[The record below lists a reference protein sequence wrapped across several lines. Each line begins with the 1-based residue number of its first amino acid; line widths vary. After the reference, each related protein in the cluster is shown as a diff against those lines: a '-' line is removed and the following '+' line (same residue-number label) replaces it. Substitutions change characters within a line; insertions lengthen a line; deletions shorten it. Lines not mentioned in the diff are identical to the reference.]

1 MPDLRAY
8 LKQELE
14 HDQVNAEFA
23 IKVAQISVVRLKATL
38 KKLSKIK
45 NIDDLRV
52 RVRVRIVSLWE
63 KEGEKSV
70 TVTGKG
76 IRSAVQ
82 KAVAKFKRINN
93 NRSDVQGTFTVK
105 IFLPPSKKMAVSLP
119 EIFWREY
126 TT

>member
-52 RVRVRIVSLWE
+52 RVRIVSLWE

-70 TVTGKG
+70 TVTAKG

-105 IFLPPSKKMAVSLP
+105 IFLPPSKRMAVSLP